1 MNTIYR
7 GYTKNNGDY
16 SYARIIDIDIS
27 TGNAKGVDLY
37 TGKKVTIKYNNILD
51 KVYFTEQEIAKRFPN
66 YKEA

>member
-27 TGNAKGVDLY
+27 TSNAKGIDLY
-37 TGKKVTIKYNNILD
+37 TGKKVTIKRKNLLD
-51 KVYFTEQEIAKRFPN
+51 EVYFAEREIEARFPN
-66 YKEA
+66 YKAS

>member
-1 MNTIYR
+1 MDTIYR

-51 KVYFTEQEIAKRFPN
+51 KVYFTEQEIEARFPN
-66 YKEA
+66 YKAN